1 MNIFNFI
8 YCFFYNKYDRS
19 VPGRLI
25 GSSFV
30 LIAIGLYLITIFE
43 LTYVITD
50 YKITFFSRPEGMSLF
65 RWKQKGFMYF
75 IPCAIFVS
83 FFSNNKRSGFLIEK
97 FNNRDEYLQQ
107 GDTNRVITY
116 LLIPFILTTL
126 LICLKQ
132 YNII

>member
-8 YCFFYNKYDRS
+8 YCFFFNKYGRT

-30 LIAIGLYLITIFE
+30 LITIGLYLMTIFE

-65 RWKQKGFMYF
+65 RWKQRGFIYF
-75 IPCAIFVS
+75 IPFVIIIS
-83 FFSNNKRSGFLIEK
+83 FFYNNKRSELLIVK
-97 FNNRDEYLQQ
+97 FDNRDEYIQQ
-107 GDTNRVITY
+107 GDTNRVILY
-116 LLIPFILTTL
+116 MLIPFLFTIL
-126 LICLKQ
+126 LISLKQ
-132 YNII
+132 YDII